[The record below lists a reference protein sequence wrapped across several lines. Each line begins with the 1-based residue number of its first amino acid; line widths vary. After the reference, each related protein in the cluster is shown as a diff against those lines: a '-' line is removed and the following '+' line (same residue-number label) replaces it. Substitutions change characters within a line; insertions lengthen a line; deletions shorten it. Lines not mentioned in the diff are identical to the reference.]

1 MKNKILNYAII
12 NKYPLLCFI
21 AGIASVG
28 VGMSQNLMKNELLV
42 MATVFGSLMLLTI
55 TGIYFTRY
63 VVVKNIVD
71 TLAEK
76 QIQAHVIDAHLIS
89 FFYQEDNY
97 KMSLYASRG
106 TTFVLFYKN
115 EKLIAN
121 KAVTHKKESL
131 SKMIALLD
139 SDKPL
144 AKKKYTRKIKSKWL

>member
-1 MKNKILNYAII
+1 MKTKLLNYAVI
-12 NKYPLLCFI
+12 NKYPLFCFI
-21 AGIASVG
+21 AGVTSVG
-28 VGMSQNLMKNELLV
+28 VGMHQSLMKKEILL
-42 MATVFGSLMLLTI
+42 MAAVFGSLMLLTI
-55 TGIYFTRY
+55 AGIYFTRY
-63 VVVKNIVD
+63 VVVKNIVK

-76 QIQAHVIDAHLIS
+76 QIEANVVDANLIS
-89 FFYQEDNY
+89 FSYQEDNY

-121 KAVTHKKESL
+121 KAISHSKENL

-144 AKKKYTRKIKSKWL
+144 TSKKYKYKIKSKWL